1 MSFQT
6 DFAGFASDPS
16 SGARK
21 LVEKSKI
28 QPNVPIVIHIRE
40 FEGFSSILEV
50 FRCHVESRSDR
61 TRLNDR
67 KIIPRGLGN
76 VCGP

>member
-1 MSFQT
+1 MFFQT

-28 QPNVPIVIHIRE
+28 QSDLPIVMHIRE

-50 FRCHVESRSDR
+50 FRCQIESRSDR
-61 TRLNDR
+61 TRLDDR
-67 KIIPRGLGN
+67 
-76 VCGP
+76 